1 MTTEGNETMAINVKG
16 TVTFKAFG
24 AYCEEYINELFSRK
38 IRLNNIRNE
47 NNYIYADIDRQNYLE
62 AARLARN
69 FGVRTSAVR
78 RKGLYYHISSLK
90 KRPGLIAGILVSAA
104 MVFTLRLFVWHIDVH
119 GNKTITDEQVLG
131 MLENYGFTAGV
142 LANDTDALDAERKIL
157 MSTDE
162 LSWINIEVNG
172 SRADVYLNEKNDIV
186 ASDDLKT
193 PCNIV
198 ASRSGVITDTD
209 VSSGD
214 LLYEKGSGV
223 AEGSVIV
230 SGAVSSGDTLI
241 LVHSDAKI
249 TADFTDRIDFEM
261 DYTTTEKLPSDD
273 SFIHR
278 QLMILGIVIPLDGN
292 NRNTENTIC
301 TESTSDLSIG
311 GLTLPVTIRTEQY
324 NRYSETRI
332 TRKADDIRRILENR
346 LEMYIY
352 NFCKDYEVLDVQKV
366 FEETGTGLRLKAAI
380 SLRGDIGVKKP
391 IYEH

>member
-1 MTTEGNETMAINVKG
+1 MKTAIVTGG
-16 TVTFKAFG
+16 TSG
-24 AYCEEYINELFSRK
+24 I
-38 IRLNNIRNE
+38 
-47 NNYIYADIDRQNYLE
+47 
-62 AARLARN
+62 
-69 FGVRTSAVR
+69 
-78 RKGLYYHISSLK
+78 GL
-90 KRPGLIAGILVSAA
+90 
-104 MVFTLRLFVWHIDVH
+104 
-119 GNKTITDEQVLG
+119 
-131 MLENYGFTAGV
+131 
-142 LANDTDALDAERKIL
+142 
-157 MSTDE
+157 
-162 LSWINIEVNG
+162 
-172 SRADVYLNEKNDIV
+172 
-186 ASDDLKT
+186 
-193 PCNIV
+193 
-198 ASRSGVITDTD
+198 
-209 VSSGD
+209 
-214 LLYEKGSGV
+214 GV
-223 AEGSVIV
+223 AKMLLSKGYYVFATYV
-230 SGAVSSGDTLI
+230 GP
-241 LVHSDAKI
+241 
-249 TADFTDRIDFEM
+249 DFTDKIDFEM

-311 GLTLPVTIRTEQY
+311 GLTLPVKIRTEQY